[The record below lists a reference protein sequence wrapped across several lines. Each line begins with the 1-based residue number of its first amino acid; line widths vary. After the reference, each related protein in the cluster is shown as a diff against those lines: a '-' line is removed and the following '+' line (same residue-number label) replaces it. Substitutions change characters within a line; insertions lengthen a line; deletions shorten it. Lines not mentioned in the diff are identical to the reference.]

1 MSSEFLLE
9 QNKNNHLYFRVGD
22 NKYAVNSYSVL
33 EIIKLPLLDYP
44 QKLPNNIVGL
54 MKYNNFVINVVDI
67 RFYLNIQPSSYST
80 SNEVLIIKTDESI
93 IGIIVDKVEGILPFI
108 ASKVD
113 TLPFI
118 DKSML
123 IDALYKL
130 NDETIFI
137 INIFS
142 LENII
147 KTPSSLPE
155 YDVQSL
161 FPSDATARNLL
172 VQRSTQLV
180 EKEKFQFVHEIY
192 TKDKFISFMLNN
204 NSYGIKLKYIKEVLK
219 DTTIS
224 QVPCTPNFIKGI
236 MNLRGDFITVI
247 DLKVFLGMEKE
258 DDDNK
263 KPIIIVENE
272 DLTLALQIDKINE
285 LFEVPDEVLPKNS
298 ENSTTFDIINNE
310 KMHTILNIDRML
322 KDKRLFITDM

>member
-9 QNKNNHLYFRVGD
+9 QNKNNHLYFRVGY

-161 FPSDATARNLL
+161 FPTDTTARNLL

>member
-9 QNKNNHLYFRVGD
+9 QNKNNHLYFKVGD
-22 NKYAVNSYSVL
+22 IKYAVNSFSVL
-33 EIIKLPLLDYP
+33 EIIKLPQLDYP
-44 QKLPNNIVGL
+44 QKLPNNIIGL

-67 RFYLNIQPSSYST
+67 RFYLNIQPEKYSAT
-80 SNEVLIIKTDESI
+80 NEVLIIKTDESI
-93 IGIIVDKVEGILPFI
+93 IGIIVDKVEGILPFV

-113 TLPFI
+113 SLPFI

-123 IDALYKL
+123 IDALYKM

-142 LENII
+142 LESII
-147 KTPSSLPE
+147 KNPTSLPE
-155 YDVQSL
+155 FDVQSL
-161 FPSDATARNLL
+161 FPNDAESKALL
-172 VQRSTQLV
+172 LQRSNQLV

-204 NSYGIKLKYIKEVLK
+204 NSYGIKLQYIKEVLR

-247 DLKVFLGMEKE
+247 DLKTFLGMEQDE
-258 DDDNK
+258 SDEK

-272 DLTLALQIDKINE
+272 DLTLALLIDKINE
-285 LFEVPDEVLPKNS
+285 LFEVPDEILPKNS
-298 ENSTTFDIINNE
+298 ENSTTFDIINNN
-310 KMHTILNIDRML
+310 KVHTLLNIDRML